1 MVGKT
6 PQVREIVY
14 NVLDDNGERTVI
26 AKGATTVDVGDT
38 KELFTRTTDLE
49 LVTSNTFSNVANVQS
64 NIISIETYLSQFSGS
79 VYNPILVTLQRD
91 HVDNAERIEVLEEVH
106 LSNSLIVSNNFSNI
120 SILQEIV
127 DSNIGRIDGIV
138 ADQLSNAIILDGTF
152 SNVTVLQGN
161 DARNFSNISEIQTII
176 QPALTALQE
185 GQALQDIVT
194 DLSDRVR
201 TATVRIGDNAG
212 DTAGGS
218 SVSIGNSAG
227 RYIGDNSIGI
237 GAQAQVLSS
246 QQDGFNTSSTIVI
259 NATGIPLAPSRKNTL
274 VIAPIQTDD
283 SNTINIMGYNDLT
296 KEVVQS
302 TLLRGIDGNVHATT
316 NISVNNDTI
325 LFETNG
331 NGSFGGDIEIAGTL
345 EVGGTS
351 SFTGALQVDD
361 TLEIADTSSFGGD
374 MTIDANAFVYGQ
386 SFVVRNGLADKIKLH
401 NNGTGSFSSHVDVRE
416 NLEVGGTSSFTRAMQ
431 VDDTLEIAD
440 TSSFGGDMT
449 IDANAFVYGQ
459 SFAMY
464 DGITENIYIRND
476 GNASF
481 NQKLLA
487 RNIDCN
493 ETIDGFGTF
502 NMKSDPT
509 TATATISSD
518 GTSSF
523 AGKMQIQDELVVEGH
538 SSFVGGIKVLSP
550 YTSSFGGPIVVNNT
564 SSFTGVAN
572 FEDNISMTGESFKM
586 FVGTDEKIY
595 IRNDGNASFNQKLL
609 VQNIDCN
616 ETIDGFGTFNM
627 KSESD
632 PTTATATINSD
643 GTSSFAGEM
652 QIKNNLDVDGT
663 LDIKTDGESR
673 ITLTPRS
680 VNPSTVDIVG
690 ELSLKNNTT
699 KNVEIKGSAGTGS
712 FSSTVTCGGFVLG
725 NAIITK
731 SATAARTYT
740 IPNVANSDF
749 VMTKGDQ
756 SISGIKEFSS
766 AITGSMSKS
775 ISPGTDLSGF
785 SYNGSTDRTFNVVS
799 STGNDVNTIV
809 KRDAS
814 GNFSAGT
821 ITGSMSKSISP
832 GTDLSGF
839 SYNGSTDRTFNVVSS
854 TGNDVNTIVKRDA
867 SGNFSAGTITASISG
882 EVSSISNHNTD
893 ALTEGT
899 TNKYFTN
906 SLAMEALRSTQYVR
920 IGQESGESGQSNF
933 AIAIGGRAG
942 KTSQGEA
949 MAIGYGAGESSQGL
963 GSVAIGYGA
972 GKSNQ
977 GSYSVAFGFEAGS
990 KNQGSASVA
999 IGVSA
1004 GITKQGSRSIAI
1016 GLRAGLSSQGEYA
1029 IAIGYEAGQTSQP
1042 ANTFYTRYDSVQGL
1056 SGTRYDLYI
1065 GTTGEIQKNTSDDR
1079 LKHDEKFITG
1089 AVKSLSKLRPQEYLK
1104 RQNLDANVT
1113 PQGWTYEAG
1122 LMAQEVYYS
1131 APELRHIV
1139 MVPPEAGDIDNYTP
1153 PPSDDPTQ
1161 DPDYSMWGSDFAT
1174 VDYRQ
1179 LTPYL
1184 VKAVQEI
1191 VTELPRSKTTVS
1203 NTWGQSISGLV
1214 VSANEN
1220 AHKTNMTPIVTLS
1233 NVNMDKKW
1241 YGVVS
1246 DKTTDTND
1254 YDTLI
1259 DTKGDTQIWVTDRGG
1274 PLESGDLIT
1283 TSNIAPGF
1291 TQKQSD
1297 DILRNYTVAKVTQDC
1312 DFTEPVQRAIKVP
1325 KRELSN
1331 VTYYRHDASW
1341 YTTLDRYENIP
1352 DFKKTVEEEPIYFRE
1367 DVNEYTIKRYYQG
1380 DTEISQEKYDT
1391 LSEDDRTVK
1400 YLNEIDAEKYNTLDA
1415 VEKAT
1420 YSSGTRKQY
1429 KVIEYSHSKTQIPQH
1444 DEEVIIQEL
1453 VDVLDENGQI
1463 VWEETGE
1470 TEPMY
1475 TLVDHGTYKAALV
1488 SCKLI

>member
-14 NVLDDNGERTVI
+14 NVLDDSGERTVI

-64 NIISIETYLSQFSGS
+64 NIISIESYLSQFSGS
-79 VYNPILVTLQRD
+79 VYSPLLVTLQRD
-91 HVDNAERIEVLEEVH
+91 HADNAERIEVLEEVH
-106 LSNSLIVSNNFSNI
+106 LSNSIIVSNNFSNI
-120 SILQEIV
+120 TILQEIV
-127 DSNIGRIDGIV
+127 DSNVGRIDGVV
-138 ADQLSNAIILDGTF
+138 ADQLSNAVIVSGTF
-152 SNVTVLQGN
+152 SNV
-161 DARNFSNISEIQTII
+161 SNIQTELLSNVGRIENLETDI
-176 QPALTALQE
+176 GAIVNYGPITSLQST
-185 GQALQDIVT
+185 VT
-194 DLSDRVR
+194 DLSDRV
-201 TATVRIGDNAG
+201 TQPIVRIGDNAG

-218 SVSIGNSAG
+218 SVSIGTGAG
-227 RYIGDNSIGI
+227 RNIGNNSIGI
-237 GAQAQVLSS
+237 GAQAQFLATSE
-246 QQDGFNTSSTIVI
+246 DGFNTPQTIVI
-259 NATGIPLAPSRKNTL
+259 NATGQPLAPTRRETL

-325 LFETNG
+325 LLETNG

-351 SFTGALQVDD
+351 SFTGA
-361 TLEIADTSSFGGD
+361 
-374 MTIDANAFVYGQ
+374 
-386 SFVVRNGLADKIKLH
+386 
-401 NNGTGSFSSHVDVRE
+401 
-416 NLEVGGTSSFTRAMQ
+416 MQ

-440 TSSFGGDMT
+440 TSSFGGNMTIDANAFVYGQSFAIWNGPAVKIKLHNDGTGSFLSDVDIGGNLEVGGTSSFTGAIQVDDTLEIADTSSFGGNMT

-464 DGITENIYIRND
+464 DGTTENIYIRND

-481 NQKLLA
+481 AEAVTAN
-487 RNIDCN
+487 NINCN
-493 ETIDGFGTF
+493 ETLDVFNSFRMVDG
-502 NMKSDPT
+502 S
-509 TATATISSD
+509 TANATINKD
-518 GTSSF
+518 GESSF
-523 AGKMQIQDELVVEGH
+523 AGKMQIKNELVVQGH
-538 SSFVGGIKVLSP
+538 SSFVGGIKVLSSS
-550 YTSSFGGPIVVNNT
+550 TSSFGGPVIVNNT
-564 SSFTGVAN
+564 SSFTDEAR
-572 FEDNISMTGESFKM
+572 FENKISVTGQSFAM
-586 FVGTDEKIY
+586 YDGTTENIY
-595 IRNDGNASFNQKLL
+595 IRNDGNASFAEAVTAN
-609 VQNIDCN
+609 NINCN
-616 ETIDGFGTFNM
+616 ETLDVFNSFRM
-627 KSESD
+627 MDSS
-632 PTTATATINSD
+632 TSNVTINNL
-643 GTSSFAGEM
+643 GQSSFAGEM
-652 QIKNNLDVDGT
+652 QINNTLDVDGI
-663 LDIKTDGESR
+663 LDIKTGGASR
-673 ITLTPRS
+673 IKLTPGG
-680 VNPSTVDIVG
+680 VDTSTVDVLG
-690 ELSLKNNTT
+690 NLRLKNGGTT
-699 KNVEIKGSAGTGS
+699 NIELTSGGTGS
-712 FSSTVTCGGFVLG
+712 FLSTVTCGGFTLG
-725 NAIITK
+725 NATITQ
-731 SATAARTYT
+731 SAAGDRTYN
-740 IPNVANSDF
+740 IPNVASTEF
-749 VMTKGDQ
+749 VMKGGNQ
-756 SISGIKEFSS
+756 
-766 AITGSMSKS
+766 AITGT
-775 ISPGTDLSGF
+775 ISSLSNHSTSDLSEGTNLYFTTARALGAF
-785 SYNGSTDRTFNVVS
+785 SGG
-799 STGNDVNTIV
+799 TGV
-809 KRDAS
+809 
-814 GNFSAGT
+814 
-821 ITGSMSKSISP
+821 
-832 GTDLSGF
+832 
-839 SYNGSTDRTFNVVSS
+839 
-854 TGNDVNTIVKRDA
+854 
-867 SGNFSAGTITASISG
+867 
-882 EVSSISNHNTD
+882 SISNGSISIGQAVATTSSVTFNTVTASLTGQVSD
-893 ALTEGT
+893 ISNHDTTIKDLARGAISGGTGVSIDTSGIISIGQSVATTANPTFGTVTASLTGQVSDISNFTTSDLTEGT
-899 TNKYFTN
+899 REYFTTQRVIDALITPGN
-906 SLAMEALRSTQYVR
+906 IRLGYAAGETGQQDFAVAIGLAA
-920 IGQESGESGQSNF
+920 GKSGQGDYAVAVGRLAGETSQGNN
-933 AIAIGGRAG
+933 AIAIGEYAG
-942 KTSQGEA
+942 G
-949 MAIGYGAGESSQGL
+949 
-963 GSVAIGYGA
+963 
-972 GKSNQ
+972 SNQ
-977 GSYSVAFGFEAGS
+977 GD
-990 KNQGSASVA
+990 N
-999 IGVSA
+999 
-1004 GITKQGSRSIAI
+1004 
-1016 GLRAGLSSQGEYA
+1016 A
-1029 IAIGYEAGQTSQP
+1029 IAIGERAGETSQGSYAIALGYKAGQSLQP
-1042 ANTFYTRYDSVQGL
+1042 ANSFYTRYASVRGL
-1056 SGTRYDLYI
+1056 SGTRYEMFI

-1079 LKHDEKFITG
+1079 LKHDEKIITG

-1161 DPDYSMWGSDFAT
+1161 DPDYSMWGDEFAT
-1174 VDYRQ
+1174 VDYKQ
-1179 LTPYL
+1179 LAPYL

-1220 AHKTNMTPIVTLS
+1220 AHKTNVTPIVTLS

-1297 DILRNYTVAKVTQDC
+1297 DIVRNYTVAKVTQDC

-1325 KRELSN
+1325 KQELSN

-1341 YTTLDRYENIP
+1341 YTTLDRYEKIP

-1380 DTEISQEKYDT
+1380 DTEISREKYNT

-1420 YSSGTRKQY
+1420 YSSGTRKLY
-1429 KVIEYSHSKTQIPQH
+1429 KVIEYSQSKTQIPQH
-1444 DEEVIIQEL
+1444 DEEVIVQEL
-1453 VDVLDENGQI
+1453 VNVLDENGQI

-1470 TEPMY
+1470 TEPVY